1 MKILIVDD
9 HVLFREGLRHVLLQ
23 LEPKG
28 EILEAGKCEDA
39 FQLVDANPDMDLVL
53 LDLSLPGMGGFA
65 GLGEFRAR
73 YPGVPVVVMSGSEE
87 RHDVQN
93 ALDNGALGYIP
104 KSSTSQVMLSAL
116 RLVFSGGVYLPPVML
131 SGVAAPPPEMA
142 NTLKSGLTDRQLAVL
157 RLLAEGKSNKL
168 IGRELDLAEGTVK
181 IHISSIFRALN
192 VSNRTEAVIAARKSG
207 LLQGSSQ

>member
-23 LEPKG
+23 LEPTG

-39 FQLVDANPDMDLVL
+39 FQLVDAHPEMDLVL

-207 LLQGSSQ
+207 LL